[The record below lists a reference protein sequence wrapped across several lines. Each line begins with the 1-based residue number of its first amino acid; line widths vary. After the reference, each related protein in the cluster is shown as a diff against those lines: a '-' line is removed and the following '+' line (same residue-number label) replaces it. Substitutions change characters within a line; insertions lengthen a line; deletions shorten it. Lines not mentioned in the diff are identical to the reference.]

1 MSDSLISEILNTTER
16 FVNNTSTENDVL
28 VEEELLNTVTDEN
41 IQTTEVSFQFI
52 GKCFPIL
59 KHE

>member
-52 GKCFPIL
+52 VKCFPIL